1 MQDVLFIEM
10 LSNLALIGI
19 FFLMLILTI
28 LALIATIFFVKSI
41 KSRVKTMKLLE
52 KLLTAKEFSAEKT
65 LLKECA
71 EDIAEA
77 GLSVREMTVKVV
89 AGMVVKTAKET
100 VAALNKDVPEEP
112 DSDKKTDSET
122 DENIPKTE

>member
-1 MQDVLFIEM
+1 MQDILFIEM

-19 FFLMLILTI
+19 FFL
-28 LALIATIFFVKSI
+28 ALIATIFFI
-41 KSRVKTMKLLE
+41 KSNNSGVNFMKLLE

-89 AGMVVKTAKET
+89 AAMVVKTVKDT
-100 VAALNKDVPEEP
+100 VATLNKEVSEDP
-112 DSDKKTDSET
+112 DSDKKPDSEGESQT
-122 DENIPKTE
+122 PKTD